1 MFLKKNL
8 TEEGSLP
15 EHHSNSHRNHKHG
28 EGRHTPHL
36 RPYVDMVISAFQD
49 RRFQRRTSVYQKRDL
64 QDRVAKKKWTGP
76 PSETIYGG
84 ISVRSSE
91 NNDII
96 IALAIRDTTYF
107 LDFSE
112 HHFPVDESFHPTAD
126 IITDFV
132 IHELRKYER
141 EHLEKFIGIALPHE
155 LAERCPHLCP
165 RLWGELDIVPLV
177 LHGKGVHSVGWINR
191 EYWNT
196 KTLDEQAESVARKCI
211 TFFGPSKA
219 PLLQVGYR
227 GGVEVDCGFHAVLAN
242 LSDYE
247 LTVGSR
253 TWNSVLK
260 YADDLKK
267 RKVKVAFFSATP
279 QGGGVALMRHALVRF
294 AETLGVDFKWY
305 VPRPR
310 PAVFR
315 ITKTNHNIFQGVS
328 KPDERLTEEN
338 KAALTDWIVGNAKR
352 YWFGKGGPLSAPC
365 EGGADVIVI
374 DDPQMP
380 GLIPLIKEVTPMRP
394 VIYRSH
400 IQVRSDLIADPT
412 TPQAE
417 AWNYFWDS
425 IKCADLFI
433 SHPVSS
439 FVPHM
444 VPRETVGY
452 LPASTDWLDGLN
464 KTMDDFDIGYYG
476 RIFNAKCREIGMTTI
491 DYPDDEYIVQIARFD
506 PSKGIFDLLDAYEKF
521 RILFGEN
528 RPKEEKPPKLL
539 ICGHGSVD
547 DPDGVV
553 IYDAVIE
560 HIDNNLAHLKSS
572 ICVMH
577 IPPSDQILNA
587 LLSKARVALQLS
599 TREGFEVKVSEALHK
614 GKPVIATL
622 AGGIPLQVQD
632 GKNGF
637 LVEVGDS
644 DAVAHHLYNLWTDDE
659 LYYRLSSWAADSVSD
674 EVSTVGNALSW
685 LYLAS
690 EVSKGKTVAPNGKWI
705 NDMARE
711 EAKEPYGRHENRLKR
726 TLGDNE
732 GIGVGV
738 GGFSLHRGRSRDLG
752 K

>member
-1 MFLKKNL
+1 MYDVDFPVFELVRLARRSYTHPSETIIFTDQSEIVSHPSPFTPSSQNPRAPTMFLKKHIA
-8 TEEGSLP
+8 EAESLP
-15 EHHSNSHRNHKHG
+15 ERHRGNEH
-28 EGRHTPHL
+28 HTPRL
-36 RPYVDMVISAFQD
+36 RPYVDMIISAFQD

-64 QDRVAKKKWTGP
+64 QDRVAKKSWTGP

-84 ISVRSSE
+84 ISVCSND
-91 NNDII
+91 NNEVVIS
-96 IALAIRDTTYF
+96 LAVRDTTYF

-112 HHFPVDESFHPTAD
+112 HRFPIDERAHPSAD
-126 IITDFV
+126 VITDFV
-132 IHELRKYER
+132 LLELRRYEH
-141 EHLEKFIGIALPHE
+141 EHLEKFVGMALPRE

-165 RLWGELDIVPLV
+165 RLWRELDIVPLV

-211 TFFGPSKA
+211 TFFGPNKA

-227 GGVEVDCGFHAVLAN
+227 GCVEVDCGFHAVLAT
-242 LSDYE
+242 LPDYE

-253 TWNSVLK
+253 TWNSVLR
-260 YADDLKK
+260 YAEDLKK

-294 AETLGVDFKWY
+294 AEALGVDFKWY

-352 YWFGKGGPLSAPC
+352 YWLGKGGPLCAPP
-365 EGGADVIVI
+365 EGGADIIVI

-380 GLIPLIKEVTPMRP
+380 GLIPLIKEVTPLRP

-400 IQVRSDLIADPT
+400 IQMRSDLIADPT

-433 SHPVSS
+433 SHPVAS

-444 VPRETVGY
+444 VPPETVGY
-452 LPASTDWLDGLN
+452 LPASTDWASSTSSTRTRNSASAG
-464 KTMDDFDIGYYG
+464 
-476 RIFNAKCREIGMTTI
+476 AEKCLK
-491 DYPDDEYIVQIARFD
+491 D
-506 PSKGIFDLLDAYEKF
+506 
-521 RILFGEN
+521 
-528 RPKEEKPPKLL
+528 EKPPKLL
-539 ICGHGSVD
+539 VCGHGSVD
-547 DPDGVV
+547 DPDGVA

-560 HIDNNLAHLKSS
+560 HIEDKLPHLKSS

-637 LVEVGDS
+637 LVEVGDT
-644 DAVAHHLYNLWTDDE
+644 DAVAQHLFALWTDDE

-690 EVSKGKTVAPNGKWI
+690 ELSKGRPVAPHERWI
-705 NDMARE
+705 NDLARE
-711 EAKEPYGRHENRLKR
+711 EAGEPYGRHENRLRR
-726 TLGDNE
+726 TLGHDK
-732 GIGVGV
+732 GVGV
-738 GGFSLHRGRSRDLG
+738 AEFGLCLRKSRHAG
-752 K
+752 VK

>member
-1 MFLKKNL
+1 MFLKKHIA
-8 TEEGSLP
+8 EAESLP
-15 EHHSNSHRNHKHG
+15 ERHRGNEH
-28 EGRHTPHL
+28 HTPRL
-36 RPYVDMVISAFQD
+36 RPYVDMIISAFQD

-64 QDRVAKKKWTGP
+64 QDRVAKKSWTGP

-84 ISVRSSE
+84 ISVCSND
-91 NNDII
+91 NNEVVIS
-96 IALAIRDTTYF
+96 LAVRDTTYF

-112 HHFPVDESFHPTAD
+112 HRFPIDERAHPSAD
-126 IITDFV
+126 VITDFV
-132 IHELRKYER
+132 LLELRRYEH
-141 EHLEKFIGIALPHE
+141 EHLEKFVGMALPRE

-165 RLWGELDIVPLV
+165 RLWRELDIVPLV

-191 EYWNT
+191 EYWDT

-211 TFFGPSKA
+211 TFFGPNKA

-227 GGVEVDCGFHAVLAN
+227 GCVEVDCGFHAVLAT
-242 LSDYE
+242 LPDYE

-253 TWNSVLK
+253 TWNSVLR
-260 YADDLKK
+260 YAEDLKK

-294 AETLGVDFKWY
+294 AEALGVDFKWY

-352 YWFGKGGPLSAPC
+352 YWLGKGGPLCAPP
-365 EGGADVIVI
+365 EGGADIIVI

-380 GLIPLIKEVTPMRP
+380 GLIPLIKEVTPLRP

-400 IQVRSDLIADPT
+400 IQMRSDLIADPT

-433 SHPVSS
+433 SHPVAS

-444 VPRETVGY
+444 VPPETVGY

-464 KTMDDFDIGYYG
+464 KPMDDFDSGYYG

-491 DYPDDEYIVQIARFD
+491 DFPDDEYIVQIARFD
-506 PSKGIFDLLDAYEKF
+506 PSKGIFDVLDSYEKF
-521 RILFGEN
+521 RVLFAE
-528 RPKEEKPPKLL
+528 KCLKDEKPPKLL
-539 ICGHGSVD
+539 VCGHGSVD
-547 DPDGVV
+547 DPDGVA

-560 HIDNNLAHLKSS
+560 HIEDKLPHLKSS

-637 LVEVGDS
+637 LVEVGDT
-644 DAVAHHLYNLWTDDE
+644 DAVAQHLFALWTDDE

-690 EVSKGKTVAPNGKWI
+690 ELSKGRPVAPHERWI
-705 NDMARE
+705 NDLARE
-711 EAKEPYGRHENRLKR
+711 EAGEPYGRHENRLRR
-726 TLGDNE
+726 TLGHDK
-732 GIGVGV
+732 GVGV
-738 GGFSLHRGRSRDLG
+738 AEFGLCLRKSRHAG
-752 K
+752 VK

>member
-521 RILFGEN
+521 RILFGEKPAQRREASQAPDLRTRLCR
-528 RPKEEKPPKLL
+528 RPGRRGNLRRRHRAHRQQPRPPQVLHL
-539 ICGHGSVD
+539 RHAHPALGS
-547 DPDGVV
+547 DPQRPPLQSARGPPTLHPRGLRGKSLRGPAQGQARHRHARRRHPAASAGRQKRLPRRSRRLRRRRAPPLQPLDGRR
-553 IYDAVIE
+553 
-560 HIDNNLAHLKSS
+560 
-572 ICVMH
+572 
-577 IPPSDQILNA
+577 A
-587 LLSKARVALQLS
+587 LLPPQQLGRGQRQRRGEHGRQRAVVAVSGQRGVEGQDRGAE
-599 TREGFEVKVSEALHK
+599 REV
-614 GKPVIATL
+614 
-622 AGGIPLQVQD
+622 D
-632 GKNGF
+632 
-637 LVEVGDS
+637 
-644 DAVAHHLYNLWTDDE
+644 
-659 LYYRLSSWAADSVSD
+659 
-674 EVSTVGNALSW
+674 
-685 LYLAS
+685 
-690 EVSKGKTVAPNGKWI
+690 
-705 NDMARE
+705 
-711 EAKEPYGRHENRLKR
+711 
-726 TLGDNE
+726 
-732 GIGVGV
+732 
-738 GGFSLHRGRSRDLG
+738 
-752 K
+752 

>member
-1 MFLKKNL
+1 MFLKKHTPEAEL
-8 TEEGSLP
+8 LP
-15 EHHSNSHRNHKHG
+15 ERPAGPERPRSG
-28 EGRHTPHL
+28 GAHL
-36 RPYVDMVISAFQD
+36 KPYVDMIMTEFHD
-49 RRFQRRTSVYQKRDL
+49 RRFQRRRSLYQKRDL
-64 QDRVAKKKWTGP
+64 QDRVARNSWVGP

-84 ISVRSSE
+84 ISVTSTDKNEVVIS
-91 NNDII
+91 
-96 IALAIRDTTYF
+96 LAIRDTTYF

-112 HHFPVDESFHPTAD
+112 HHFPVGESFHPTAD
-126 IITDFV
+126 VITDFV
-132 IHELRKYER
+132 ILELCRYEH
-141 EHLEKFIGIALPHE
+141 EHLEKFLGIALPKD

-165 RLWGELDIVPLV
+165 RLWHELDIVPLV

-191 EYWNT
+191 EFWNS

-211 TFFGPSKA
+211 TFFGPNKA

-227 GGVEVDCGFHAVLAN
+227 GCVEVDCGFHAVLAM

-247 LTVGSR
+247 TTVGGR
-253 TWNSVLK
+253 TWNSVMK
-260 YADDLKK
+260 YANDLNN
-267 RKVKVAFFSATP
+267 RKIRVAFFSSTP

-294 AETLGVDFKWY
+294 AEALGTNIKWY

-315 ITKTNHNIFQGVS
+315 ITKTNHNIMQGVS

-352 YWFGKGGPLSAPC
+352 YWLVKGGPLSPPS
-365 EGGADVIVI
+365 EGGADVIII

-400 IQVRSDLIADPT
+400 IQIRSDLIEDPT
-412 TPQAE
+412 SPQAE

-425 IKCADLFI
+425 IKYADLFI
-433 SHPVSS
+433 SHPVKS
-439 FVPHM
+439 FVPSM
-444 VPRETVGY
+444 VPPEIVGY
-452 LPASTDWLDGLN
+452 LPATTDWLDGLN
-464 KTMDDFDIGYYG
+464 KPMDDFDIGYYG
-476 RIFNAKCREIGMTTI
+476 RLFNARCREIDMTTI

-506 PSKGIFDLLDAYEKF
+506 PSKGIFDVLVSYEKF
-521 RILFGEN
+521 RALLSEA
-528 RPKEEKPPKLL
+528 RPEDKPPKLL

-547 DPDGVV
+547 DPDGSI

-560 HIDNNLAHLKSS
+560 YIDGKLPHLKSS

-577 IPPSDQILNA
+577 IPPQDQILNA
-587 LLSKARVALQLS
+587 LLSKARIALQLS

-637 LVEVGDS
+637 LVEVGDT
-644 DAVAHHLYNLWTDDE
+644 DAVSRHLFELWTNNE
-659 LYYRLSSWAADSVSD
+659 LYYRLSGWAADSVSD

-690 EVSKGKTVAPNGKWI
+690 EMSKGKVVKPKGRWI

-711 EAKEPYGRHENRLKR
+711 EAKEPYGRKENQLKR
-726 TLGDNE
+726 SLG
-732 GIGVGV
+732 
-738 GGFSLHRGRSRDLG
+738 
-752 K
+752 

>member
-1 MFLKKNL
+1 MFLKKHI
-8 TEEGSLP
+8 TEEDPLP
-15 EHHSNSHRNHKHG
+15 ERSHRLVNEH
-28 EGRHTPHL
+28 RTPHL
-36 RPYVDMVISAFQD
+36 KPYVDMVICAFQD

-64 QDRVAKKKWTGP
+64 QERVAKKLWTGP
-76 PSETIYGG
+76 PSETIYAG
-84 ISVRSSE
+84 ISVSSTE
-91 NNDII
+91 DNDVI

-112 HHFPVDESFHPTAD
+112 HHFPVDEHAHPTAD
-126 IITDFV
+126 VITDFV
-132 IHELRKYER
+132 ILELRKYER
-141 EHLEKFIGIALPHE
+141 EHLEKFIGIALPRD

-165 RLWGELDIVPLV
+165 RLWRELDIVPLV
-177 LHGKGVHSVGWINR
+177 LHGKGIHSVGWINR

-211 TFFGPSKA
+211 TFFGPNKA

-227 GGVEVDCGFHAVLAN
+227 GCVEVDCGFHAILAT

-267 RKVKVAFFSATP
+267 RKIKVAFFSATP

-294 AETLGVDFKWY
+294 AEALGVDFKWY

-352 YWFGKGGPLSAPC
+352 YWCGKGGPLSAPS
-365 EGGADVIVI
+365 EGGADIIVI

-380 GLIPLIKEVTPMRP
+380 GLIPLIKEVTPIRP

-412 TPQAE
+412 SPQAE

-464 KTMDDFDIGYYG
+464 KPMDDFNVGYYG
-476 RIFNAKCREIGMTTI
+476 RIFNGKCREIGMTTI
-491 DYPDDEYIVQIARFD
+491 DYPDDEYIIQIARFD
-506 PSKGIFDLLDAYEKF
+506 PSKGIFDLLDSYEKF
-521 RILFGEN
+521 RVLFAEN
-528 RPKEEKPPKLL
+528 RPADEKPPKLL

-560 HIDNNLAHLKSS
+560 HIDNKLPHLKSS

-614 GKPVIATL
+614 GKPVIATM

-637 LVEVGDS
+637 LVEVGDT
-644 DAVAHHLYNLWTDDE
+644 DAVAQHLFNLWTDDE

-674 EVSTVGNALSW
+674 EVSTVGNMLSW

-690 EVSKGKTVAPNGKWI
+690 EMSKGKTVAPNERWI

-711 EAKEPYGRHENRLKR
+711 EAKEPYGWRENRLKR
-726 TLGDNE
+726 TLGDVK
-732 GIGVGV
+732 GIGVGI
-738 GGFSLHRGRSRDLG
+738 GFGLHRGKSTD